1 MKNIEII
8 NIKSIISINNK
19 RRNKIMAII
28 YRLKVSEYI
37 KNIEDIKDSLVV
49 VVKKGSDK
57 RLVLYFYPN
66 IYNENIKKTL
76 GEEKIKSITD
86 AMLSI
91 HKTNKASGKF
101 KYDFYAQ
108 TLEGD
113 EMNVARE
120 CLQVYNNKPSR
131 RVKLSDLVQ
140 KNSSHS
146 SPKSAKFSLKS
157 AIKKKFH
164 KGKK

>member
-1 MKNIEII
+1 
-8 NIKSIISINNK
+8 
-19 RRNKIMAII
+19 MAII

-37 KNIEDIKDSLVV
+37 KNIQDIENSIVV
-49 VVKKGSDK
+49 GVKKGSDK

-66 IYNENIKKTL
+66 IYDQNVKKDL
-76 GEEKIKSITD
+76 GEEKVKNIRD

-91 HKTNKASGKF
+91 HKTNKARGKF

-113 EMNVARE
+113 EMEVAKK

-131 RVKLSDLVQ
+131 RVKLGELIQ
-140 KNSSHS
+140 KDSS
-146 SPKSAKFSLKS
+146 KFSLKS
-157 AIKKKFH
+157 AIRKKFH
-164 KGKK
+164 KDKK